1 MGASV
6 RRLEARRVSTDFV
19 QIQGHSL
26 RVMRSGKG
34 APVLLIMG
42 LGGCIE
48 SWEPLRHALTG
59 HELLL
64 VDHPGMGQSSVP
76 SAPIPMAGLASI
88 YADLLTAL
96 GHDQVDVLGYSFG
109 GTVAQQMA
117 HQHPGRVRR
126 LVLAATACGWG
137 GVPLTLS
144 AMAASA
150 SPMRYYS
157 RAYRESVAPYL
168 YAGRTGREPSLL
180 DGQVVHR
187 PSLQG
192 LMWQL
197 AAYSAWT
204 SLPWLHQLIQPTL
217 VIGGEEDPMAPA
229 ANSVLLARRIPEAQ
243 LYIVPQG
250 GHLFLF
256 DETPTVVPIIK
267 GFLRETR
274 SARTA

>member
-1 MGASV
+1 MGV
-6 RRLEARRVSTDFV
+6 TIRRLEAPRVSTDFV

-26 RVMRSGKG
+26 RVMRSGEG

-48 SWEPLRHALTG
+48 SWEPLRLGLTG
-59 HELLL
+59 YELLL

-76 SAPIPMAGLASI
+76 SAPIPMSGLASI

-96 GHDQVDVLGYSFG
+96 GHDEVDVLGYSFG
-109 GTVAQQMA
+109 GTVAQQLA
-117 HQHPGRVRR
+117 HQHPGRVKR

-168 YAGRTGREPSLL
+168 YAGRTGREPSRL
-180 DGQVVHR
+180 DSQVHR

-204 SLPWLHQLIQPTL
+204 SLPWLHQLTQPTL
-217 VIGGEEDPMAPA
+217 VMGGEEDPMAPA
-229 ANSVLLARRIPEAQ
+229 ANSVLLARRIPDAQ
-243 LYIVPQG
+243 LYIVPRG

-256 DETPTVVPIIK
+256 DETPTVLPMIT
-267 GFLRETR
+267 GFLREAG

>member
-1 MGASV
+1 
-6 RRLEARRVSTDFV
+6 
-19 QIQGHSL
+19 
-26 RVMRSGKG
+26 MRSGKG
-34 APVLLIMG
+34 APILLIMG

-48 SWEPLRHALTG
+48 SWEPLRRALTG

-117 HQHPGRVRR
+117 HQFPGRVRR

-180 DGQVVHR
+180 DGHVAHR

-204 SLPWLHQLIQPTL
+204 SLPWLHQLTQPTL
-217 VIGGEEDPMAPA
+217 VMGGEEDPMAPA

-243 LYIVPQG
+243 LYLVPQG

-267 GFLRETR
+267 GFLRET